1 LLNQHLGELSEEK
14 SQMQGIEGP
23 RVTLGI
29 TISLLV
35 EAGPHLLY
43 HQFVTMEAALLMH
56 GEGIYW
62 PNYRQDLS

>member
-1 LLNQHLGELSEEK
+1 
-14 SQMQGIEGP
+14 MQGIEGP